1 MGIEAGVG
9 RERSREQDP
18 PHECPFGMLT
28 RTITRVQFASPSSH
42 GAGSGLCSA
51 RLQHIWALYFKIN
64 CNERNQANTLKNKTF
79 YIFHLSFKQ
88 HHLVHAL

>member
-28 RTITRVQFASPSSH
+28 RTITRVQFAAPSSH
-42 GAGSGLCSA
+42 GAGSGQAATWREENAQFQVESA
-51 RLQHIWALYFKIN
+51 YCVCKVKVIISSY
-64 CNERNQANTLKNKTF
+64 T
-79 YIFHLSFKQ
+79 
-88 HHLVHAL
+88 